1 MIQFVWD
8 VVRSAPFSIRDPE
21 RKFRPFGDAER
32 RYDPSAGGAEGS
44 EARLWSAVAAPKWRG

>member
-1 MIQFVWD
+1 MLSSSSMIQFVWD
-8 VVRSAPFSIRDPE
+8 VVRSTPFSIRDPE

-44 EARLWSAVAAPKWRG
+44 EARL